1 MTFSTRKKLFLSHF
15 LAIVLVSGSIG
26 SYFYNSAI
34 ESLLGSLQTR
44 LKYSAALLSNAVT
57 PADLDQILTPADKT
71 KPAYQSGIARLR
83 ELVASNPD
91 IAFIY
96 VTRRDGAQIKFVLDS
111 DPDDPAQP
119 GEVYLVDAPALL
131 AGFEAPSCDRELIHD
146 KWGTFMSGYAP
157 IRGSNGRYAI
167 GIDMRAD
174 EVERKLNALRRTGAF
189 SLVLS
194 VLMAL
199 LFGHLLSRSFL
210 RRIDALHARCLEV
223 SQSGGSSTVTGGDE
237 LDQLTVTFN
246 DMMRELRQS
255 QAELEQRVERR
266 TAELQDANRQ
276 LQAEISERERM
287 AKLLEQTART
297 DFLTKLINR
306 RAMAQSLQTEV
317 ARLER
322 ANSESGRVEAASGTF
337 SMVLVDID
345 HFKNI
350 NDQFGHDIG
359 DEVLKALAR
368 AFEASVR
375 EQDIVARW
383 GGEEFLILLP
393 NTGQADAVEQAERLR
408 QLLDS
413 DKLRIDRY
421 PHRVTASFG
430 VSEYSKGQSVESML
444 KQADVALY
452 QAKAQGR
459 NQVRAISS

>member
-1 MTFSTRKKLFLSHF
+1 MTFSTRQKLFFSHF

-44 LKYSAALLSNAVT
+44 LQYSAALLSRSVQ
-57 PADLDQILTPADKT
+57 PGELDQIVASADKNS
-71 KPAYQSGIARLR
+71 AVYQQGVALLR
-83 ELVASNPD
+83 ELAASNPD

-96 VTRRDGAQIKFVLDS
+96 VMRRDGEQVRFVLDS
-111 DPDDPAQP
+111 DPVAPAEP
-119 GEVYLVDAPALL
+119 GELYEVNAPALL
-131 AGFEAPSCDRELIHD
+131 TGFSVPSCDQELIHD

-157 IRGSNGRYAI
+157 ISGSDGRYAI

-174 EVERKLNALRRTGAF
+174 EVEQKLNNLRRTGVL
-189 SLVLS
+189 SLLLS

-199 LFGHLLSRSFL
+199 LFGHLLSRNFL
-210 RRIDALHARCLEV
+210 KRIDALHQRCLTL
-223 SQSGGSSTVTGGDE
+223 SDADTGSPRSSGDE
-237 LDQLTVTFN
+237 LDQLTVTFD
-246 DMMRELRQS
+246 DMMGRLQRHH
-255 QAELEQRVERR
+255 AELEQRVAQR
-266 TAELQDANRQ
+266 TAELQSSNAQ
-276 LQAEISERERM
+276 LQDEIAERERM
-287 AKLLEQTART
+287 AQLLEETART

-306 RAMAQSLQTEV
+306 RAMAQRLQNELARIDRHDGGFSL
-317 ARLER
+317 
-322 ANSESGRVEAASGTF
+322 
-337 SMVLVDID
+337 VLVDID
-345 HFKNI
+345 HFKHI

-375 EQDIVARW
+375 EQDIVSRW
-383 GGEEFLILLP
+383 GGEEFLVLLP
-393 NTGQADAVEQAERLR
+393 NTGQAAAVEQAERLR

-413 DKLRIDRY
+413 EQLHIDRY

-430 VSEYSKGQSVESML
+430 VAEYHRGQSIEAVL

-459 NQVRAISS
+459 NRVRTLS

>member
-1 MTFSTRKKLFLSHF
+1 MMLSTRLKLFLSHF

-44 LKYSAALLSNAVT
+44 LKYSAALLSKAVQ
-57 PADLDQILTPADKT
+57 PAELDQILSAADKNSA
-71 KPAYQSGIARLR
+71 AYQQGISLLR

-96 VTRRDGAQIKFVLDS
+96 VMRKDGEQIRFVLDS
-111 DPDDPAQP
+111 DPDAPAEP
-119 GEVYLVDAPALL
+119 GEIYDVEAPALHE
-131 AGFEAPSCDRELIHD
+131 GFRAPSCDRDLIHD

-157 IRGSNGRYAI
+157 ISGSDGRYAI

-174 EVERKLNALRRTGAF
+174 EVEQKLNTLRRTGF
-189 SLVLS
+189 LSLLLS
-194 VLMAL
+194 VVLAF

-210 RRIDALHARCLEV
+210 KRIDALHQRCLNLSHGDEP
-223 SQSGGSSTVTGGDE
+223 SPRSSGDE
-237 LDQLTVTFN
+237 LDQLTVTFD
-246 DMMRELRQS
+246 DMLGRLQRH
-255 QAELEQRVERR
+255 QAELEQRVTLR
-266 TAELQDANRQ
+266 TAELQASNSQ
-276 LQAEISERERM
+276 LQNEIAERERM
-287 AKLLEQTART
+287 ALLLEETART

-306 RAMAQSLQTEV
+306 RAMAQRLQNEV
-317 ARLER
+317 ARIER
-322 ANSESGRVEAASGTF
+322 AGGDF
-337 SMVLVDID
+337 SLVLVDID
-345 HFKNI
+345 HFKHI

-359 DEVLKALAR
+359 DEVLKALSR

-375 EQDIVARW
+375 EQDVVSRW

-393 NTGQADAVEQAERLR
+393 NTGQDDAVEQAERLR
-408 QLLDS
+408 ALLDG
-413 DKLRIDRY
+413 DQLAIDRY

-430 VSEYSKGQSVESML
+430 VSQYHPGQSVESVL

-459 NQVRAISS
+459 NRVRALSG